1 VQVVGALPVLVHLG
15 VGAEHVVVAEHV
27 PVAERL
33 HPLCVRTGGSGVA
46 TQLCL
51 RKDHADL
58 HGGVLPPLA
67 TPPHVAGALRRRR
80 GRSRLQAVTSLERRA
95 RRSADGEV
103 VLPLTFGQAVRS
115 EFRRCFQRPYETP
128 IVVAANAALMLFA
141 WYLIPFG
148 LREFFFRLH
157 GSLALPMVLAVWM
170 YSDVPATNV
179 IAPDRRRM
187 LAALEEPDE
196 LRLLWSAK
204 NVALWLLVSPC
215 ASWSP
220 PSSSPRAATGGR
232 DCRPWCG
239 SPSFPSARSGSPGGW
254 ASSRPTTDPAAH
266 PAMNRRPWRHMIWRW
281 LALAL
286 LPYGFVPALATAL
299 TFPSA
304 LLWDMSAKHGLS
316 GPLSPVEFT
325 EGVALT
331 CAVAIA
337 GWVGGHFVGL
347 GLLERRRAA
356 LRGYLSDPLHG

>member
-1 VQVVGALPVLVHLG
+1 
-15 VGAEHVVVAEHV
+15 
-27 PVAERL
+27 
-33 HPLCVRTGGSGVA
+33 
-46 TQLCL
+46 
-51 RKDHADL
+51 
-58 HGGVLPPLA
+58 
-67 TPPHVAGALRRRR
+67 
-80 GRSRLQAVTSLERRA
+80 VTSLERRA

-148 LREFFFRLH
+148 LRDFFFRLH

-204 NVALWLLVSPC
+204 NVALWLLVSPVC
-215 ASWSP
+215 LLVATFVIASSGNW
-220 PSSSPRAATGGR
+220 
-232 DCRPWCG
+232 
-239 SPSFPSARSGSPGGW
+239 RSGLPTMVWIAIVPFGALGIAGW
-254 ASSRPTTDPAAH
+254 LGIVAPYH
-266 PAMNRRPWRHMIWRW
+266 PIPLRTRAMNRRPWRHMIWRW